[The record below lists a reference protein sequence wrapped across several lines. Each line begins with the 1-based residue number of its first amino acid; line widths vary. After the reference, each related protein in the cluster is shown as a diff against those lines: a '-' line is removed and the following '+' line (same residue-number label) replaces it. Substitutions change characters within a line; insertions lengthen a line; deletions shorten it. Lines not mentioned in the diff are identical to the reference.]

1 MENKVISYKKYI
13 GLATV
18 IFMVVLVTSNFN
30 TALSQNNTDEVLNLN
45 LTGSDI
51 LSTSNSSGTN
61 SGSDWTDSNSTNIP

>member
-1 MENKVISYKKYI
+1 
-13 GLATV
+13 
-18 IFMVVLVTSNFN
+18 MVVLVTSNFD